1 MSTTAQESRKE
12 TVSAAVTATEKWQIQ
27 LVKRRTGEDVSELMR
42 RHSLSELIE
51 MGRRID
57 EALGEIA
64 PSDLSSANDKAVA

>member
-64 PSDLSSANDKAVA
+64 PSDLSSANNKAVA